1 MQPAIHEAVP
11 LTEPWPHSNLAEAS
25 VSAMQNGEQM
35 WYMGRVI

>member
-1 MQPAIHEAVP
+1 MEPVSHEAVA
-11 LTEPWPHSNLAEAS
+11 LTGPWPRSNLAEAS